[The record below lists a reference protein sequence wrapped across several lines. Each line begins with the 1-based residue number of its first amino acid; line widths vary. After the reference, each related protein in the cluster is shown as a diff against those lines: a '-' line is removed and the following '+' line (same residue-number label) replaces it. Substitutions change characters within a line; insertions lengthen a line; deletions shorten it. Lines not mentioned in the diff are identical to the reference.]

1 MSKQQLNNIPYSEPL
16 VALNNDLN
24 NAKLTKID
32 YDRKILERGTKLQKE
47 AVLVKEKYNL
57 GIKFNYNRTSYKT
70 LNFDIIFPDNNLK
83 NTMLMYQ
90 KQYVEDFNYVKDDLN
105 KLEELFNTNINVIE
119 FLQNKNNIYFINNV
133 VGKTDS
139 EEKLSLKNNNEF
151 TYEEE
156 YFSLNKNIVARTFLR
171 ILQLLKREI
180 FSNII
185 YLNNSQIITE
195 EDLKSLNEEN
205 KYKLIFEKYLYLLI
219 QIYNKIEV
227 SQYTLINVL
236 CICLASNNAILDFL
250 TQYMTLL
257 KNKNP
262 VVEDNFAFMFSNFKE
277 ETSGIFKIINVNN
290 YLNYFNIMF
299 NEVDKISYIKNSIY
313 INLSNENII
322 INKCNF
328 SFFSVV
334 PMDDNLYI
342 LLALVKNTETYNFK
356 QNKISY
362 NSQFVWTIDI
372 NSSNKISEYSELI
385 QLIPY
390 INKMILMTNNQ
401 ETIDVFDKYNI
412 KMPKWLLQ
420 REEEETNGYLENYEE
435 IQNTSGGKRLLKIKN
450 KTFKYKSRQKQKN
463 KK

>member
-16 VALNNDLN
+16 VALSNDLN
-24 NAKLTKID
+24 NAKLTKTD

-47 AVLVKEKYNL
+47 TVLVKEKYNL

-83 NTMLMYQ
+83 NTLLMYQ

-133 VGKTDS
+133 GKTNS
-139 EEKLSLKNNNEF
+139 QENLSLKNNNEF

-180 FSNII
+180 FANII

-219 QIYNKIEV
+219 QIYNKTNV
-227 SQYTLINVL
+227 SQYTLINIL
-236 CICLASNNAILDFL
+236 CICLASNNSILEFL

-262 VVEDNFAFMFSNFKE
+262 AVEDDFAFMFSNFKE
-277 ETSGIFKIINVNN
+277 ETTSLFKIININN

-313 INLSNENII
+313 INLSSENII

-334 PMDDNLYI
+334 PMDDNLYV

-401 ETIDVFDKYNI
+401 ETIDIFDKYNI

-435 IQNTSGGKRLLKIKN
+435 NQNTSGGKRLLKIKN

>member
-1 MSKQQLNNIPYSEPL
+1 
-16 VALNNDLN
+16 
-24 NAKLTKID
+24 
-32 YDRKILERGTKLQKE
+32 
-47 AVLVKEKYNL
+47 
-57 GIKFNYNRTSYKT
+57 
-70 LNFDIIFPDNNLK
+70 
-83 NTMLMYQ
+83 
-90 KQYVEDFNYVKDDLN
+90 
-105 KLEELFNTNINVIE
+105 
-119 FLQNKNNIYFINNV
+119 
-133 VGKTDS
+133 
-139 EEKLSLKNNNEF
+139 
-151 TYEEE
+151 
-156 YFSLNKNIVARTFLR
+156 
-171 ILQLLKREI
+171 
-180 FSNII
+180 
-185 YLNNSQIITE
+185 
-195 EDLKSLNEEN
+195 
-205 KYKLIFEKYLYLLI
+205 
-219 QIYNKIEV
+219 
-227 SQYTLINVL
+227 
-236 CICLASNNAILDFL
+236 
-250 TQYMTLL
+250 MTLL

-262 VVEDNFAFMFSNFKE
+262 AVEDDFAFMFSNFKE
-277 ETSGIFKIINVNN
+277 ETTSLFKIININN

-313 INLSNENII
+313 INLSSENII

-334 PMDDNLYI
+334 PMDDNLYV

-401 ETIDVFDKYNI
+401 ETIDIFDKYNI

-435 IQNTSGGKRLLKIKN
+435 NQNTSGGKRLLKIKN